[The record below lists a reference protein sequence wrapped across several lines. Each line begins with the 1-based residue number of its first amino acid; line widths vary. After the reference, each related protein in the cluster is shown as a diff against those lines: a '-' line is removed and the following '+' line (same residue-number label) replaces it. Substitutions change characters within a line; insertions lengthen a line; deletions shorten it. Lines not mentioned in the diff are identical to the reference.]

1 MWTENKKKATVWA
14 PLNWGQVEDHGLF
27 LFSGIQWYSMPTSE
41 STNSVVDIEQKK
53 KSPTCSKSTWNTV
66 KDVMIRCSKHTCFTP
81 RTSPFWEPMLII
93 KCLYSSSL
101 SIVLTG
107 KHSFVFFFFCFV
119 LFHIRRSDPVR
130 LVQLW
135 MWTEIWWLS
144 ETQKQNRGVLV
155 EPWGHDSMIPSLEP
169 RGQRTRFTI
178 HSTTSGCQTLDW
190 FNLSTPACVRY
201 TLMCN
206 VTILQMDD

>member
-81 RTSPFWEPMLII
+81 RTSPFWEPMLNH
-93 KCLYSSSL
+93 YQMF
-101 SIVLTG
+101 VQFFPFN
-107 KHSFVFFFFCFV
+107 SFDWKTLFCFLLFLFCFV
-119 LFHIRRSDPVR
+119 PHSKVRS
-130 LVQLW
+130 
-135 MWTEIWWLS
+135 
-144 ETQKQNRGVLV
+144 
-155 EPWGHDSMIPSLEP
+155 
-169 RGQRTRFTI
+169 
-178 HSTTSGCQTLDW
+178 CQTRSVVDVNR
-190 FNLSTPACVRY
+190 NLMTFRNTKTEQGGFGWALRTWQHDTFTGTTWTADTFHDTQHNLRVSDIRLIQSEHAGVCALYVD
-201 TLMCN
+201 
-206 VTILQMDD
+206 V